1 MNNKYIKK
9 HINKILKN
17 NKIVEKTKLYLQII
31 IHKFPRT

>member
-17 NKIVEKTKLYLQII
+17 NRIVEKTKYIYKL
-31 IHKFPRT
+31 

>member
-17 NKIVEKTKLYLQII
+17 NKIVKKIKYIYKL
-31 IHKFPRT
+31 

>member
-17 NKIVEKTKLYLQII
+17 KLVEKTKLYLQII